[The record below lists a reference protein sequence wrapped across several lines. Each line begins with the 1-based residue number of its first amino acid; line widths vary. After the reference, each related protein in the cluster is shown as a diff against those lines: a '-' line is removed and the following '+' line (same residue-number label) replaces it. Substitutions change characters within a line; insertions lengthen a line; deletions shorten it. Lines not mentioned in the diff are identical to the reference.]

1 MKLLIKN
8 ILVGIA
14 VIPLFFHIII
24 LCVNVLCGNVEIRDD
39 ISHYKSRK
47 SIKYNLF
54 FTFVYLMLIFPEF
67 RNIFYMRM
75 GRFWRYLLFWFPP
88 LSTLH
93 IWTPSARIGGG
104 LYIGHGWGTVTNAYR
119 VGRNCVIGQNCT
131 IGSRNFKEPVLEDN
145 VKVWAHA
152 VVLGDIVVEEN
163 SNIGA
168 GAVVVKNVPK
178 NSVVVPAKSSII
190 RMNGEKVNI
199 LL

>member
-24 LCVNVLCGNVEIRDD
+24 LCVNVLRGNVEIRDD

-75 GRFWRYLLFWFPP
+75 GIFWRYLLFWFPP

-104 LYIGHGWGTVTNAYR
+104 LYIGHGWGTVINAYR

-168 GAVVVKNVPK
+168 GAVVVK
-178 NSVVVPAKSSII
+178 
-190 RMNGEKVNI
+190 RMY
-199 LL
+199 LRTP